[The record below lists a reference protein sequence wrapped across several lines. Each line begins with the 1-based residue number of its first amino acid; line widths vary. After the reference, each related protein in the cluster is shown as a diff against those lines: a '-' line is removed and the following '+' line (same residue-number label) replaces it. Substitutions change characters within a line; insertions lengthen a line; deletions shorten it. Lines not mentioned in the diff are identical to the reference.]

1 MPLPLASFGT
11 HPVVCCPAR
20 QSQTSICFE
29 SDPDCVIYRGATDYE
44 GQGEE
49 YEEEEEY
56 EVPTVRSDTAP
67 H

>member
-20 QSQTSICFE
+20 QSESSICFE
-29 SDPDCVIYRGATDYE
+29 SDPDCVIYVPRDYE
-44 GQGEE
+44 GQEEE
-49 YEEEEEY
+49 YEGGEDY

-67 H
+67 R